1 MGDDNMLNLNWN
13 NFGDNFSGL
22 VKEFR
27 DDKDFHDVTLLCEDG
42 QLIPANKFMLAC
54 CSTFF
59 KFVFKKTL
67 LSNVVVYLKGV
78 KGHHMKSILDFI
90 YHGSTNVHEN
100 QLTAFLET
108 AHDLKIRGLVEPSKV
123 HQVQKLDRIENDD
136 DMDHV
141 EIDENELISD
151 VDVPNVD
158 EEIAVSEYD
167 MKGPPPVPKIETN
180 SIEDRSK
187 FSQLRTPPKKKLQS
201 SFQFNS
207 PESKRMKFV
216 YGESFH
222 QESSTIMTP
231 PAVFG
236 CKVCG
241 KSFSYKHVLENHI
254 ETHMDNEYPCDVCN
268 KIFKTRNSL
277 KSHLSQKHRN
287 PIAQVQ
293 NTQD

>member
-1 MGDDNMLNLNWN
+1 MGDDDMLNLNWN

-78 KGHHMKSILDFI
+78 KGHHMKAILDFI

-100 QLTAFLET
+100 QLTTFLET
-108 AHDLKIRGLVEPSKV
+108 AHDLKIRGLVETSN
-123 HQVQKLDRIENDD
+123 VQQSQKFDKRENDD
-136 DMDHV
+136 DLDHV
-141 EIDENELISD
+141 VIDENELISD
-151 VDVPNVD
+151 IDVPSID
-158 EEIAVSEYD
+158 EDIAVSDYEQRL
-167 MKGPPPVPKIETN
+167 PTVSRIESEFN
-180 SIEDRSK
+180 EDSSRY
-187 FSQLRTPPKKKLQS
+187 SQLKTPKKSQS
-201 SFQFNS
+201 NS
-207 PESKRMKFV
+207 PDSKRIKLF
-216 YGESFH
+216 GENFPH
-222 QESSTIMTP
+222 DSSTVMTP

-236 CKVCG
+236 CRVCG

-254 ETHMDNEYPCDVCN
+254 ETHMDNAYPCDICN

-287 PIAQVQ
+287 TQQPSGQFQ
-293 NTQD
+293 NLQYNNQA